1 MGYFSISHLE
11 KTLKKLDFKRL
22 EADIEK
28 EKSLSFRKNKTHQN
42 NIKLSSANQYQKVK

>member
-11 KTLKKLDFKRL
+11 KTLKKLDLKRL

-28 EKSLSFRKNKTHQN
+28 EKSLNLRKNKSHQN
-42 NIKLSSANQYQKVK
+42 NIKLSSTNQYQKVK